1 MKGYIDTCGLLLNSF
16 DKYKNPKPKKTRIK
30 RFVLESQV
38 RLAERLNT
46 RVNSMTVFYPVSS
59 RLPSIIFM
67 QINFCPFATRLFFK
81 LSIVLS
87 FFVVS
92 ETQSLLGQNLG
103 EYLGDESVLYAETKQ
118 VNQFFRRFNCEESV
132 EGEKYYPNDNL
143 YHNKQLRQ
151 KYLQAIFDKE
161 NSKLSQTTKDKFLRS
176 VNGNSPKFL
185 DFHGGEWFA
194 EVKTSFTYK
203 GKNEPITLFLKL
215 EEAQIGSKWVF
226 THALFK
232 PFQEVFSEAGPATAN
247 NQPAFIHPLS
257 HELDFMELIKVFRN
271 KNNLEQYAK
280 AGYSPDYLTLLLY
293 EIKRGNL
300 SFNTVNS
307 VKFHFFQVEGW
318 YFELMDFQRKS
329 ANRGWLISQLVEIP
343 KGQKEL
349 LLQYIYQK

>member
-1 MKGYIDTCGLLLNSF
+1 MLNNSRFHATQLLVKLIVVVGFSLVAEIHSVKG
-16 DKYKNPKPKKTRIK
+16 
-30 RFVLESQV
+30 
-38 RLAERLNT
+38 
-46 RVNSMTVFYPVSS
+46 
-59 RLPSIIFM
+59 
-67 QINFCPFATRLFFK
+67 
-81 LSIVLS
+81 
-87 FFVVS
+87 
-92 ETQSLLGQNLG
+92 QSLG

-132 EGEKYYPNDNL
+132 EGERYYPDDEL
-143 YHNKQLRQ
+143 YHNKKLRE
-151 KYLQAIFDKE
+151 KYLLALFDKE
-161 NSKLSQTTKDKFLRS
+161 NRSLDENLKKQFLQS
-176 VNGNSPKFL
+176 VNGNSPRFL
-185 DFHGGEWFA
+185 NFHGGEWFA
-194 EVKTSFTYK
+194 EVQTSFKYK
-203 GKNEPITLFLKL
+203 GKDEPIILFLKL
-215 EEAQIGSKWVF
+215 EEAPVGSKWVF

-232 PFQEVFSEAGPATAN
+232 PFQEVFSEGGPASPA

-271 KNNLEQYAK
+271 KKNLEQYAK

-318 YFELMDFQRKS
+318 YFELKEFQRNS
-329 ANRGWLISQLVEIP
+329 SNRGWLISQLVEIP